1 MGTPYEPREHIQ
13 PVEIAPQAEG
23 VLDHREITVQSYET
37 TVPFDFDSLSSRIEQ
52 AWLAPSSLLGLFQ
65 RTPLTGKDEI
75 HVVLGLQGALSV
87 RAYDYDER
95 RPLYYSWKGVVVET
109 VAVRYLRDKQG
120 LIRFTTFGGGVRI
133 TEEKLHEFNEGFLKI
148 PKDAASKRPF
158 DLEKLRALCFGRFP
172 ERLYLLRFSNPAAQE
187 YRSIDHALFQSRK
200 YIDPK
205 AERLREIQAD
215 PQVKIESFD
224 SDIQVATTDLA
235 APVEVRFAIRGLSGA
250 LRLRFPKVQ
259 YSAQLK
265 TVEEQVRIF
274 YRLVDETVSSVLDAD
289 YYARRRLTFA
299 ELEMNPEFPEF
310 ADTGPYREVL
320 RAAEEQEKYFAKFD
334 VGAPRQEWLPHL
346 RAIDELLAS
355 NEMEPDVVARIGEL
369 ADRDPGQALRLLIAC
384 AADARLRRVGAV
396 AASVLAAKL
405 QMLDAGLRAQV
416 EHALLAWAIAHEEGS
431 WDIDLDVGVVQ
442 VGALRWMVEDLDL
455 DALPAVLWKMVG
467 VLHGKLKASSG
478 DSAMDLRKYAW
489 CMDAAKELP
498 ASDARIHSALRLVA
512 AGRVPRSPKE
522 GRGVLKEPVADLS
535 TLDDAVLDQF
545 GLPLWPCFRAQRKDG
560 AVVLSNEG
568 VGAALAVARRTQGA
582 GRDGEVRPFD
592 LLAGESIS
600 LPIAGGATEVEATF
614 QKFGTVHGVTIHV
627 TGDAVASTA
636 QVRRLP
642 AAINRKRIEKQREHR
657 KTIDATGKVIGS
669 SPALLEVFEHI
680 HHANT
685 LDGGAPVLLLGESGV
700 GKTHFARLLHDSSSR
715 ASRPFKAVNAGGGG
729 GDLNIQRGEWI
740 GYGRGHG
747 IAGIDTKGKPGHLME
762 VNGGTLFVDEFA
774 VFSQG
779 LQVIFLSVLE
789 RRAVEKVG
797 GDSFTPDVRCV
808 LATNEDLDAAVER
821 GQLRRDLLARIPVQ
835 IRIPPLRER
844 RGDVLLLAKHFAG
857 DDGPMTER
865 CLIALLRHDW
875 PDNVRELA
883 SVVAKAVARKKIN
896 GAGAVDVEH
905 VDLSDA
911 VVAEARALPEED
923 CRRELWGL
931 ADEIAHAEGF
941 EPGAG
946 LQRRAGEILG
956 VGEAQA
962 SKMYAAFGLSQ
973 ARAG

>member
-1 MGTPYEPREHIQ
+1 MGTPYEPKDHIQ
-13 PVEIAPQAEG
+13 QVEIAPQAEG
-23 VLDHREITVQSYET
+23 VLDQREITVQTYQST
-37 TVPFDFDSLSSRIEQ
+37 IPFDYEALSSRIEQ
-52 AWLAPSSLLGLFQ
+52 AWLAPSIRVGIFQ
-65 RTPLTGKDEI
+65 RSPLAGKDEI

-95 RPLYYSWKGVVVET
+95 RPIYYSWQGVVVET
-109 VAVRYLRDKQG
+109 VAVRYLRDEHG
-120 LIRFTTFGGGVRI
+120 LTRFTTFGGGVRI
-133 TEEKLHEFNEGFLKI
+133 TEEKLHEFNEAFLKI
-148 PKDAASKRPF
+148 PEDAVSKLQF
-158 DLEKLRALCFGRFP
+158 DLEKLRDLCFGRFA
-172 ERLYLLRFSNPAAQE
+172 ERLFLLRFANPSAVGYE
-187 YRSIDHALFQSRK
+187 SIDHALFQSRK

-205 AERLREIQAD
+205 AERLREIQDD
-215 PQVKIESFD
+215 PQVRIESFD
-224 SDIQVATTDLA
+224 SDIRVTTPDLT

-259 YSAQLK
+259 YSAQIK

-274 YRLVDETVSSVLDAD
+274 YRLVDETVQSILDAD
-289 YYARRRLTFA
+289 YYARQRLSLA
-299 ELEMNPEFPEF
+299 ELAKNPEFPEF

-320 RAAEEQEKYFAKFD
+320 RAAEAREEYFTRLDLSAS
-334 VGAPRQEWLPHL
+334 RQEWLPHL

-355 NEMEPDVVARIGEL
+355 KEL
-369 ADRDPGQALRLLIAC
+369 DADICAHVGALAERDPGPVRRRP
-384 AADARLRRVGAV
+384 AAGARDARLRRVGAV
-396 AASVLAAKL
+396 TAKTMGARL
-405 QMLDAGLRAQV
+405 EMLDAGLRGTAEQ
-416 EHALLAWAIAHEEGS
+416 ALLAWAIAHDDGA
-431 WDIDLDVGVVQ
+431 WDIDLDDDAVQ
-442 VGALRWMVEDLDL
+442 VGGLRWRGEDLAL

-478 DSAMDLRKYAW
+478 DSAMELRKYAW

-568 VGAALAVARRTQGA
+568 VGAALAVALNVQGA
-582 GRDGEVRPFD
+582 GHDGGAKPFD

-614 QKFGTVHGVTIHV
+614 QKFGAVHGVTVQV
-627 TGDAVASTA
+627 TGDAVTSTA
-636 QVRRLP
+636 HVRRLP

-700 GKTHFARLLHDSSSR
+700 GKTHLARLLHDSSSR

-747 IAGIDTKGKPGHLME
+747 ISGIETKGKPGHLME

-797 GDSFTPDVRCV
+797 GDSFVPDVRCV

-821 GQLRRDLLARIPVQ
+821 GQLRRDLLARIP
-835 IRIPPLRER
+835 IRIRVPPLRER

-875 PDNVRELA
+875 PDNVRELS
-883 SVVAKAVARKKIN
+883 SVIAKAVARKKSD
-896 GAGAVDVEH
+896 GAEAIDVEH

-911 VVAEARALPEED
+911 IVAEARTLPEED
-923 CRRELWGL
+923 CRRELWVL
-931 ADEIAHAEGF
+931 ADEIAHSEGF